1 MTNRKGDDI
10 LKLEVNVVGKKD
22 KCQNSKLS
30 IIRRK
35 ISARWPIFVCLGISF
50 AIGVVLL
57 RLGLQYDNDNC
68 LNLGISFLSGTI
80 VGIFCNISITQY
92 YRVKDK
98 TIQANNEQLLAKKS
112 AYLEQVDSLT
122 AFVSMY
128 EDVIASL
135 NAFICSNPNLTDG
148 ETDDG
153 YYDVCK
159 SLWYL
164 PDAMH
169 PDESILSQEQIK
181 LMEEARFHLIT
192 IRNHIEKKEY
202 SQIKLTDEALFA
214 TKLFGVC
221 LTING
226 SIKVRVRELEAKLK

>member
-1 MTNRKGDDI
+1 M
-10 LKLEVNVVGKKD
+10 VGKND

-35 ISARWPIFVCLGISF
+35 ISERWPIFVCLGISF
-50 AIGVVLL
+50 AIGIVLL
-57 RLGLQYDNDNC
+57 LLGLQYNDDNC

-98 TIQANNEQLLAKKS
+98 TIQTNNEQLLAKKD

-148 ETDDG
+148 ERADG

-164 PDAMH
+164 PDVMH
-169 PDESILSQEQIK
+169 LDETILSQEQIK
-181 LMEEARFHLIT
+181 LIEESRIRLGA
-192 IRNHIEKKEY
+192 IRNHLEKKEY
-202 SQIKLTDEALFA
+202 SQIKLTDEALSA
-214 TKLFGVC
+214 MRLFGIC
-221 LTING
+221 MTING
-226 SIKVRVRELEAKLK
+226 SIKVRVHELEAKLK